1 MSEPIPIVVS
11 SWVGEGKSVPTITRD
26 PKGYLVATPSVDM
39 ETDGPLPEKQALV
52 ESLLELDRVYQ
63 LALVASIVTGVL
75 LFVTAAI
82 VGNTVMIALGLLW
95 LFGGPAFVAVIQ
107 RFED

>member
-1 MSEPIPIVVS
+1 
-11 SWVGEGKSVPTITRD
+11 
-26 PKGYLVATPSVDM
+26 M

-52 ESLLELDRVYQ
+52 ESFLELDRVYQ

-95 LFGGPAFVAVIQ
+95 LVGGPAFVGVIQ
-107 RFED
+107 RFEE